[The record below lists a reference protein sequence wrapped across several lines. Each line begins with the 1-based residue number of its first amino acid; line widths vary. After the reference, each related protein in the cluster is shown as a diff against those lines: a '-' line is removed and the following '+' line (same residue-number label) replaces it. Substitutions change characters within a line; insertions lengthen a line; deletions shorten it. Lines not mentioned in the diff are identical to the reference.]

1 MLSLLSRV
9 PCLFPPH
16 LFGLLDLYL
25 ATSSAIYFSV
35 ILFCLTYCVYGLL
48 STGHRV
54 IVPLV
59 SVVCLQS
66 GEISMGACV
75 GFLLRGT
82 AACTL
87 CYGSE
92 SFS

>member
-1 MLSLLSRV
+1 M
-9 PCLFPPH
+9 
-16 LFGLLDLYL
+16 
-25 ATSSAIYFSV
+25 
-35 ILFCLTYCVYGLL
+35 
-48 STGHRV
+48 

-59 SVVCLQS
+59 FVVCLQI
-66 GEISMGACV
+66 GETGMGACV

-92 SFS
+92 SSSSKGQDCTVVGLRVYELSATLGSWPMDRWACIPFFLLFGMRCQALKPTGS